1 MSPNTPAHPDPKKFA
16 DRARQ
21 LLAVEVSA
29 AGVPDLVR
37 RNDEL
42 TRDVHETY
50 SRLSRAKDANTAD
63 QSAAAEFLAFVTQ
76 VMPEMQVLGDEMARK
91 LLAVEGYEP
100 PAELATAWATMR
112 DDVELFRHENVEL
125 RAQLDE
131 LGQRFDQLMGT
142 LEIEVD
148 GQRLTYEAAG
158 ALLEEP
164 DRAKRER
171 VYRAIDEAR
180 EALRPQLNEIFLQM
194 LALRHRTAQNA
205 GLADFREYSWRL
217 LHRHEY
223 TPDDCLRMHDAVAE
237 VVVPRLK
244 QVYERRKRIM
254 GLDTL
259 RPYDLR
265 PDVRGRAPLKPF
277 NTVTELEEGLV
288 RMFSAVDPAVGEGFE
303 QLRDGWLDIESRPG
317 KVPGLGYQSY
327 FAASRMPFIYMNA
340 VGTDDDMLIMRHE
353 MGHALHT
360 LRTQERWPLLVHM
373 SDRPEM
379 NELASQALEFLTL
392 PYLEATKGGFYSAE
406 DAQRSRASLLVRA
419 LELLVQACRIDA
431 IQHFI
436 YTHPGLQD
444 GTGPNAEEIDAAW
457 LEIGARFDVGVD
469 YMGFER
475 SQSRGWQYFH
485 VFQIPFYYIEYAIA
499 YLGALQ
505 VWERARED
513 QAAALKD
520 YLEALSLGA
529 TRPLNE
535 LYEAAGISFDFD
547 RGTIERLTDLVVQEL
562 GDEA

>member
-1 MSPNTPAHPDPKKFA
+1 MSPNQPTQPDPRTFTA
-16 DRARQ
+16 RAKQ
-21 LLAVEVSA
+21 LLAQEVDA
-29 AGVPDLVR
+29 AGVPALLR
-37 RNDEL
+37 SNDAL
-42 TRDVHETY
+42 TRDVHEAY

-63 QSAAAEFLAFVTQ
+63 EAAAAEFLEFVTQ

-100 PAELATAWATMR
+100 PADLSTAWATMR
-112 DDVELFRHENVEL
+112 DDVELFRPENVEL
-125 RAQLDE
+125 RAKLDE

-142 LEIEVD
+142 LEIDVD

-180 EALRPQLNEIFLQM
+180 EALRPQLNEIFLEM
-194 LALRHRTAQNA
+194 LALRHRTAKNA

-223 TPDDCLRMHDAVAE
+223 TPDDCLSMHEAVAE
-237 VVVPRLK
+237 VVVPRLR

-277 NTVTELEEGLV
+277 STVKELEEGLV
-288 RMFSAVDPAVGEGFE
+288 RMFSAVDPAVGDGFE
-303 QLRDGWLDIESRPG
+303 RLRDGWLDIESRPG

-360 LRTQERWPLLVHM
+360 LRTQERWPLLAHM

-392 PYLEATKGGFYSAE
+392 PYLEAAEGGFYSAE
-406 DAQRSRASLLVRA
+406 DAHRSRASLLVRA

-444 GTGPNAEEIDAAW
+444 GTGPSAADIDAAW

-469 YMGFER
+469 HTGFER
-475 SQSRGWQYFH
+475 AQSRGWQYFH

-520 YLEALSLGA
+520 YLSALSLGA

-547 RGTIERLTDLVVQEL
+547 RSMIERLTDLVVQEL

>member
-1 MSPNTPAHPDPKKFA
+1 MSPNAPAHPDPKKFA
-16 DRARQ
+16 DRARK
-21 LLAVEVSA
+21 LLAVNVDA
-29 AGVPDLVR
+29 AGVPELAR
-37 RNDEL
+37 HNDEL
-42 TRDVHETY
+42 TRDIHEAY
-50 SRLSRAKDANTAD
+50 SRLSRAKDENTAD
-63 QSAAAEFLAFVTQ
+63 EAAAAAFLAFVTQ
-76 VMPEMQVLGDEMARK
+76 VMPEMQVLGDEMSRK

-100 PAELATAWATMR
+100 PAELATAWAALR
-112 DDVELFRHENVEL
+112 DEVELFRPENVEL
-125 RAQLDE
+125 KAQLDE

-148 GQRLTYEAAG
+148 GEHLTYEAAS

-171 VYRAIDEAR
+171 VYRAIDQAR
-180 EALRPQLNEIFLQM
+180 EAMRPQLNEIFLQM
-194 LALRHRTAQNA
+194 LALRHRMARNA

-223 TPDDCLRMHDAVAE
+223 TPEDCLRMHDVVAE
-237 VVVPRLK
+237 VVVPRLR
-244 QVYERRKRIM
+244 QVYERRRQVM

-259 RPYDLR
+259 KPYDVR
-265 PDVRGRAPLKPF
+265 PDIRGRAPLKPF
-277 NTVTELEEGLV
+277 NNVTELEEGLV

-303 QLRDGWLDIESRPG
+303 QLRHGWLDIESRPG

-360 LRTQERWPLLVHM
+360 LQTQERWPLLAHM
-373 SDRPEM
+373 SERPEM

-392 PYLEATKGGFYSAE
+392 PYLAASEGGFYSAE

-444 GTGPNAEEIDAAW
+444 GTGPSAADIDAAW
-457 LEIGARFDVGVD
+457 LEIGERFDAGVD
-469 YMGFER
+469 YAGFER
-475 SQSRGWQYFH
+475 AQSRGWQYFH
-485 VFQIPFYYIEYAIA
+485 VFQVPFYYIEYAIA

-547 RGTIERLTDLVVQEL
+547 RGMIERLTDLVVQEL

>member
-1 MSPNTPAHPDPKKFA
+1 MSLNTPAYPDPKKFA

-21 LLAVEVSA
+21 LLALEVDA
-29 AGVPDLVR
+29 AGVPELAS

-42 TRDVHETY
+42 TRDIHETY
-50 SRLSRAKDANTAD
+50 SRLSRAKDENTAD
-63 QSAAAEFLAFVTQ
+63 QAAASAFLEFVTQ

-91 LLAVEGYEP
+91 MLAVEGYEP
-100 PAELATAWATMR
+100 PADLATAWATMR
-112 DDVELFRHENVEL
+112 DDVELFRPENVEL
-125 RAQLDE
+125 GAKLDE

-142 LEIEVD
+142 LEVDVD
-148 GQRLTYEAAG
+148 GERLTYEAAA
-158 ALLEEP
+158 ALLEEQ
-164 DRAKRER
+164 DRGKRER

-180 EALRPQLNEIFLQM
+180 EALRPKLNEIFLEM
-194 LALRHRTAQNA
+194 LALRHRMARNA

-223 TPDDCLRMHDAVAE
+223 TPEDSLRMHDAVAE
-237 VVVPRLK
+237 VVVPRLR
-244 QVYERRKRIM
+244 QVYERRRQVM

-259 RPYDLR
+259 KPYDLQ
-265 PDVRGRAPLKPF
+265 PDVRGREPLKPF
-277 NTVTELEEGLV
+277 RTVTELEEGLV
-288 RMFSAVDPAVGEGFE
+288 RMFSAVDPAVGAGFE
-303 QLRDGWLDIESRPG
+303 RLRDGWLDIESRPG

-360 LRTQERWPLLVHM
+360 LRTQERWPLLAHM
-373 SDRPEM
+373 AERPEM

-392 PYLEATKGGFYSAE
+392 PYLEASEGGFYSAE

-444 GTGPNAEEIDAAW
+444 GTGPSAAEIDAAW
-457 LEIGARFDVGVD
+457 LEIGERFDVGVD
-469 YMGFER
+469 YAGFER
-475 SQSRGWQYFH
+475 AKSRGWQYFH
-485 VFQIPFYYIEYAIA
+485 VFRIPFYYIEYAIA

-505 VWERARED
+505 VWERAKGD

-529 TRPLNE
+529 TRPLDQ

-547 RGTIERLTDLVVQEL
+547 RRMIERLTDLVVQEL